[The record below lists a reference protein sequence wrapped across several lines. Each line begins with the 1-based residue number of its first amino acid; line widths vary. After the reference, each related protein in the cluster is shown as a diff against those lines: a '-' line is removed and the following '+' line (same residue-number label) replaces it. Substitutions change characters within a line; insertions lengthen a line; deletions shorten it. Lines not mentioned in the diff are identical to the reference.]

1 MAGVAQYLPVGSVSA
16 HTHHRS
22 SGIPTSFPLQTGALT
37 VNGRAQDL
45 TRPLRNKNLA
55 NNRYPAEVWNINNA
69 ARNLLE
75 IIANAA
81 RNDDGDYPIRIYTIG
96 MGDLVQLP
104 PRHDA
109 GEAGRHPEADRERH
123 ALARTPTR
131 RSSKASTTSRRRK
144 PT

>member
-1 MAGVAQYLPVGSVSA
+1 M
-16 HTHHRS
+16 
-22 SGIPTSFPLQTGALT
+22 
-37 VNGRAQDL
+37 
-45 TRPLRNKNLA
+45 RPLRNKNTA

-96 MGDLVQLP
+96 MGDLVPLR

-109 GEAGRHPEADRERH
+109 REAGE
-123 ALARTPTR
+123 
-131 RSSKASTTSRRRK
+131 TS
-144 PT
+144 